1 MNLAY
6 LLLGSNIEPER
17 NLPAAVTH
25 LSQFGCVR
33 ATSTVWQTA
42 PVGRTD
48 QPDYL
53 NAVVLLETPLSAQE
67 LQETAITFIESTL
80 GRVRTVDKYAP
91 RTIDVDILLF
101 NHEVLSLGRHRIPN
115 PEILE
120 RPFVAL
126 LLAEIAPEYVH
137 PEIGQTLQQIA
148 AQFAGE
154 TAQMHRR
161 EDLTLLTAASDA
173 YNCQGEKKR

>member
-17 NLPAAVTH
+17 NLPASVAY
-25 LSQFGCVR
+25 LCRFGRVR
-33 ATSTVWQTA
+33 AASAVWQTA

-53 NAVVLLETPLSAQE
+53 NAAVLLETPLSAQE
-67 LQETAITFIESTL
+67 LQETAITFIEGAL
-80 GRVRTVDKYAP
+80 GRVRTADKNAP

-101 NHEVLSLGRHRIPN
+101 NHEVLSLGRRRIPS

-120 RPFVAL
+120 RPFVAI

-137 PEIGQTLQQIA
+137 PEIGQTLRQIA

-154 TAQMHRR
+154 AANMRKR
-161 EDLTLLTAASDA
+161 EDILLLTAAAHFRSH
-173 YNCQGEKKR
+173 

>member
-17 NLPAAVTH
+17 NLPAAVAH
-25 LSQFGCVR
+25 LNRFGHVR
-33 ATSTVWQTA
+33 AASTVWQTA
-42 PVGRTD
+42 PVGRAD

-53 NAVVLLETPLSAQE
+53 NAAVLLETPLSAQE
-67 LQETAITFIESTL
+67 LQERAIPFIEGVL
-80 GRVRTVDKYAP
+80 GRVRTADKDAP

-101 NHEVLSLGRHRIPN
+101 NHEVLSLGRRHIPS

-126 LLAEIAPEYVH
+126 LLAEIAPGYVH
-137 PEIGQTLQQIA
+137 PEIGQTLRQIA
-148 AQFAGE
+148 ARFAGE
-154 TAQMHRR
+154 TADMHKRQ
-161 EDLTLLTAASDA
+161 DVTLLTTAGEVRSD
-173 YNCQGEKKR
+173 